1 VIQSVKTTRKRSKL
15 QPVGPN
21 PAEGLALAFADMIAF
36 AREQCESSD
45 LTVAVHTYRKSVRR
59 ARSLVKL
66 VRPTI
71 SKRTYRALN
80 AGLRDAVRAT
90 SELRDGDVTAALLVD
105 YAGPPGCAGTLA
117 VWQAQLQNVQRPS
130 PEHVQSTLRACAD
143 ALGPI
148 PAQFAAAVADLQPQG
163 FCAGLQASYARARKA
178 RRAAIK
184 ADLPD
189 EAVHTWRKRTKEVR
203 YQLELLASPAA
214 GQLNAAFG
222 QLAQDLGRVTDW
234 TVLES
239 SLAQTEGLD
248 PEAHALLR
256 ADFAAR
262 HTADARAVAAASAWL
277 FGLEPATYLEVLCLG
292 LSYASPFADA

>member
-1 VIQSVKTTRKRSKL
+1 MIQSVKSTRKRSKL
-15 QPVGPN
+15 QPVGTD

-36 AREQCESSD
+36 AREQCETAD
-45 LTVAVHTYRKSVRR
+45 LTLAVHTYRKSVRR

-66 VRPTI
+66 VRPTVP
-71 SKRTYRALN
+71 KRTYRALN

-90 SELRDGDVTAALLVD
+90 SELRDGDVTAALLED
-105 YAGPPGCAGTLA
+105 YEGPAGSAGTLA
-117 VWQAQLQNVQRPS
+117 VWQGRLQNVQLPS
-130 PEHVQSTLRACAD
+130 PERVQSTLRACAE

-148 PAQFAAAVADLQPQG
+148 PAQFAAAVADLKPKG
-163 FCAGLQASYARARKA
+163 FSAGLQASYTRARKA

-184 ADLPD
+184 ANLTD
-189 EAVHTWRKRTKEVR
+189 ESVHTWRKRTKEVR

-214 GQLNAAFG
+214 VQLNTAFG
-222 QLAQDLGRVTDW
+222 ELAQDLGRVTDW
-234 TVLES
+234 TVLEA

-262 HTADARAVAAASAWL
+262 HAADARAVAAASAWL
-277 FGLEPATYLEVLCLG
+277 FGLEPASYLEVLCVG
-292 LSYASPFADA
+292 LSYTSPFADA